1 MSKPLGQTASPETV
15 ENKEEPTVI
24 WSKKEKDT
32 SKEIYGTELLIES
45 GCKEDIKTTEAPTD
59 AMIVTYEFAGKERQD
74 LTRGSR
80 VDVFDMYYDKFKSGL
95 KSIEYGYGNI
105 KPNLWGYQTQA
116 PKKKKRK

>member
-1 MSKPLGQTASPETV
+1 MSKPLGQTAAPETV
-15 ENKEEPTVI
+15 EKTEEPTVI

-32 SKEIYGTELLIES
+32 SKEVYGTELLVES
-45 GCKEDIKTTEAPTD
+45 GSKQDVMTTEAPTD

-80 VDVFDMYYDKFKSGL
+80 VSVFDMYYDKFKSGL

>member
-80 VDVFDMYYDKFKSGL
+80 VDVFDMYYDKFKGGL
-95 KSIEYGYGNI
+95 KKINYGKGNVRPGLWMYQ
-105 KPNLWGYQTQA
+105 KP
-116 PKKKKRK
+116 KEKKKRR